1 MRCWRLEPCSST
13 FCSTRWSSSLPC
25 VASRACSSGS
35 GQRTT
40 PTTRRSPPAPVGPWE
55 PPGLPSS
62 STLGCSA
69 CKPVACSVHSPTKL
83 ISAWRHNFES
93 TDSSHLLRR
102 RGRHLR
108 VREHVH
114 DRLHPQGAQD
124 RDLLGLPSVLHRNAE
139 DRGLWRPGSHRRR
152 DDARQAPLRGRRAPA
167 DHQADRCRSWRA
179 EGRDLCQ
186 PVLEAPVRA
195 GARPH
200 RRAAAPGHEGA
211 HVVGEHER
219 GEPGSR
225 DRQEGDPQLR
235 RRRRS
240 VRPPHIHRPATPA
253 GRPAVHPNNRFGL
266 VLVEGV
272 IRVGLVLGYLS
283 LIALLPDVRRV
294 FQYHGAE
301 HKTINA
307 FESGW
312 PLEVSSVRRASLL
325 HPRCGTGFLLVVL
338 VVSVIVF
345 SVVALF
351 NPNWFW
357 LITSRVL
364 ALPLIAGAGFELIR
378 FMARNRTNPVVKV
391 MLLPVL
397 ATQKF
402 TTREPS
408 DDMLEVAIVA
418 FNSAR
423 EGEEDTA
430 GAAA

>member
-1 MRCWRLEPCSST
+1 MPPEASAPEAVAPPKKEQFFYGGQAVIEGVMMRGKQHYAVAVRL
-13 FCSTRWSSSLPC
+13 
-25 VASRACSSGS
+25 
-35 GQRTT
+35 
-40 PTTRRSPPAPVGPWE
+40 PTTNPDTLTREIVVKRGELKAAIYVNPIWKLPFIR
-55 PPGLPSS
+55 GLALIGEQLH
-62 STLGCSA
+62 LGMTALMWSA
-69 CKPVACSVHSPTKL
+69 NMNA
-83 ISAWRHNFES
+83 
-93 TDSSHLLRR
+93 
-102 RGRHLR
+102 
-108 VREHVH
+108 
-114 DRLHPQGAQD
+114 GAQGVVIGKKEI
-124 RDLLGLPSVLHRNAE
+124 RSSVAVAGVFALLIFLGLPLLLAGLAVRHN
-139 DRGLWRPGSHRRR
+139 RGF
-152 DDARQAPLRGRRAPA
+152 A
-167 DHQADRCRSWRA
+167 
-179 EGRDLCQ
+179 
-186 PVLEAPVRA
+186 
-195 GARPH
+195 
-200 RRAAAPGHEGA
+200 
-211 HVVGEHER
+211 
-219 GEPGSR
+219 
-225 DRQEGDPQLR
+225 
-235 RRRRS
+235 
-240 VRPPHIHRPATPA
+240 
-253 GRPAVHPNNRFGL
+253 F
-266 VLVEGV
+266 VLVEGI

-307 FESGW
+307 YESGW
-312 PLEVSSVRRASLL
+312 PLDVASVRRASLL

-364 ALPLIAGAGFELIR
+364 AIPLIAGSGFELIR